1 MTIKC
6 TVTVIASVGRTS
18 AAFGA
23 RAGKQID
30 DPVRAAQAIL
40 AIVRAEEPSLHL
52 LLGTDALRRAGE
64 KVDAVIEEMD
74 RWEEVTHSTDFP
86 QNTPA

>member
-1 MTIKC
+1 MSS
-6 TVTVIASVGRTS
+6 SVPFFVRIFGCGDRRINF
-18 AAFGA
+18 AAFGKDA
-23 RAGKQID
+23 THKQID
-30 DPVRAAQAIL
+30 DPPR
-40 AIVRAEEPSLHL
+40 HL